1 MPCRPTL
8 KPHCHRCTS
17 KEKGIILVPF
27 LVRSCLALFISALLV
42 SPLSLAFDTPLSDQ
56 AVREAYFLGQR
67 RDEST
72 AEFLDKYRRH
82 LPLPESGPW
91 ISTVEFFTPFAEAVE
106 LSRQRSFGYSAQD
119 AAQDYRNNGD
129 RLRVTITIEFTDS
142 YGEVSQV
149 KSSQR
154 SGSPNGFSVRPS
166 NFWKDFT
173 YRLFDGDEVVE
184 PLEMHGNPTFR
195 TVDNSTVMTGAQIVL
210 IYDAGKLSSSSDAA
224 IVVDFPDYPQLVAPF
239 DLTTLR

>member
-1 MPCRPTL
+1 MPF
-8 KPHCHRCTS
+8 S
-17 KEKGIILVPF
+17 A
-27 LVRSCLALFISALLV
+27 RSIASMLAACLLLTPP
-42 SPLSLAFDTPLSDQ
+42 SFAFDTPLSNQ

-67 RDEST
+67 RDERT

-82 LPLPESGPW
+82 LPVPESGPW
-91 ISTVEFFTPFAEAVE
+91 ISTVESFTPFAEAVE

-119 AAQDYRNNGD
+119 AVQDYRKNGD

-149 KSSQR
+149 KARQR
-154 SGSPNGFSVRPS
+154 SGSPNAFSVRPS

-173 YRLFDGDEVVE
+173 YRLFDGDDLVE
-184 PLEMHGNPTFR
+184 PLEMHGSPTFR
-195 TVDNSTVMTGAQIVL
+195 TVDNSTIMTGAQIVL
-210 IYDAGKLSSSSDAA
+210 LYDAEKLSSSSDAA
-224 IVVDFPDYPQLVAPF
+224 VVVDFPDYPQVIAPF